1 MQRLQNNLLASV
13 AAVSLKLTKMN
24 TVSDNAD
31 ITKQSIIA
39 YALIVGIT
47 HMIGE
52 VSRMISVL
60 LILIIIAGIC
70 GLLLYAGHLV
80 CELFCEVIDLTH
92 DGGADDGNSV

>member
-1 MQRLQNNLLASV
+1 MSV

-24 TVSDNAD
+24 IVSDNAV
-31 ITKQSIIA
+31 ITRQNTIA

-70 GLLLYAGHLV
+70 GLFLYAGHLV

-92 DGGADDGNSV
+92 DGGVDDENE